1 MQSSSTR
8 VNSDQTAH
16 GSSQTNKPVIEARQT
31 NGREELEVDSGTF
44 LLNSL
49 RSDNTLTILLA
60 DALLL
65 LSQVV
70 QRIRAGNSTEQQA
83 KHPTS
88 VCLLSQ
94 PLGHRTLPDAR
105 SIQVCDSIQRQVS
118 SISQLS
124 SNSAVLDNG
133 IQALGICRD
142 SCRFEVLDVLAHT
155 HQLACQPK
163 LLLDGIERSDLP
175 GRTVRAV
182 KIPGVEA
189 REVLDCSEELVTAHC
204 RGYVLEVV
212 SHRGVVDEGVGD
224 HLGGVV
230 YIL

>member
-1 MQSSSTR
+1 MPAASKY
-8 VNSDQTAH
+8 VTASKDKYPAYPNCRPTAQYLIT
-16 GSSQTNKPVIEARQT
+16 GSKL
-31 NGREELEVDSGTF
+31 LESAAIAAALKCSTF
-44 LLNSL
+44 LP
-49 RSDNTLTILLA
+49 T
-60 DALLL
+60 
-65 LSQVV
+65 
-70 QRIRAGNSTEQQA
+70 RIN
-83 KHPTS
+83 
-88 VCLLSQ
+88 
-94 PLGHRTLPDAR
+94 
-105 SIQVCDSIQRQVS
+105 
-118 SISQLS
+118 
-124 SNSAVLDNG
+124 
-133 IQALGICRD
+133 
-142 SCRFEVLDVLAHT
+142 
-155 HQLACQPK
+155 